1 MAKPKFIY
9 LGIRGT
15 VLAIN
20 PATGMPVWERKL
32 KGAEFVN
39 VVLDGNRLLAATRGE
54 VFSLDPDNGAI
65 RWHNPLKGYGWGLV
79 SIATANAPA
88 NPLLAAE
95 KQRQDEEASAAAAST
110 TAASS

>member
-65 RWHNPLKGYGWGLV
+65 RWHNPLTGYGVGTPTALTSV
-79 SIATANAPA
+79 RGQSPASLIQQAANEIA
-88 NPLLAAE
+88 
-95 KQRQDEEASAAAAST
+95 RRSRD
-110 TAASS
+110 